1 LYLTRLLKNID
12 KILSMDAIL
21 STPVTAFRLWTET
34 DDLAPVKI
42 FSAICLRDTGLI
54 SVFDEMDEEYGQDFI
69 DGCILIHP
77 SEGIPTC
84 ERDE

>member
-1 LYLTRLLKNID
+1 MYLTRLLKNID

-34 DDLAPVKI
+34 DDLAPEKI

-54 SVFDEMDEEYGQDFI
+54 SVFDEMDEEY
-69 DGCILIHP
+69 
-77 SEGIPTC
+77 
-84 ERDE
+84 

>member
-1 LYLTRLLKNID
+1 
-12 KILSMDAIL
+12 MDAIL
-21 STPVTAFRLWTET
+21 STPVTAFRLATET
-34 DDLAPVKI
+34 DDLAPMMI